1 MALSPIDIKNK
12 TFSNKMRGYNQDE
25 VDDFLDQIIEDFEA
39 TLREKKETEKALKH
53 ANEKLTYFNEL
64 KDALNQSIIVAQDTA
79 DKLKDSAEKESEL
92 TLNTANST
100 SAEILRRSN
109 EEAETTVSEAKR
121 KANEI
126 ITNAQTRATVL
137 AKETDE
143 LKTKTKE
150 FHRKLS
156 LMLESQLEIVNA
168 KDWDSLLLPFSAY
181 IGEDHQ
187 EVKKVLDNEAKKT
200 ENKAPETAAEAVLT
214 EEKVEIKDNATKEV
228 EVKADKVVET
238 VKEETKTGSTKEEVK
253 EEEKKE
259 VKGSKAMQEAM
270 NLNRKNRKKV

>member
-187 EVKKVLDNEAKKT
+187 EVKKVLDNEAKQT

-214 EEKVEIKDNATKEV
+214 EEKVEVKDNATKEV

-238 VKEETKTGSTKEEVK
+238 VKEEIKTDSTKEEVK

>member
-214 EEKVEIKDNATKEV
+214 EEKVEVKDNATKEV

-238 VKEETKTGSTKEEVK
+238 VKEETKTDSIK

>member
-187 EVKKVLDNEAKKT
+187 EVKKVLDNEAKQT

-214 EEKVEIKDNATKEV
+214 EEKVEVKDNATKEV

-238 VKEETKTGSTKEEVK
+238 VKEETKTDSTK

>member
-214 EEKVEIKDNATKEV
+214 EEKVEVKDNATKEV

-238 VKEETKTGSTKEEVK
+238 VKEETKTDSTK

>member
-214 EEKVEIKDNATKEV
+214 EEKVEVKDNATKEV

-238 VKEETKTGSTKEEVK
+238 VKEETKTDSTKEEVK